1 MKKDI
6 LEYQMKSRTAS
17 LDDGM
22 SEEEAILDAELPLKG
37 VVESMEKKEDGSN
50 LLKLKKLS
58 IRLMKL
64 PFIEKAMKEGC
75 PFILLTEV

>member
-6 LEYQMKSRTAS
+6 LEYQMESRTAS

-37 VVESMEKKEDGSN
+37 VVKSIEEKEDGSN